1 VNRLAVAALLALAAS
16 PALAESG
23 RWGAIDIGAESYRPN
38 VDAEFGSAPAGT
50 VPPYEQMFGSGR
62 GWMLRV
68 GFARA
73 LYTGFGSLELGIRT
87 GYFQDSGKGVL
98 AGTTVPSG
106 DKTTFKVVP
115 TSLALTYRVDDFA
128 ERWNVPLAPYGR
140 VTLERYNWW
149 VNDGARLPR
158 PDARPRVRPRRRR
171 EPHVP
176 VLRGD
181 PQLDRRLR
189 VVHELGPLGRVGLA
203 RHGPDVRLLSRKAHA
218 AVALACPAR
227 GGEGAL
233 RASGA
238 SAPAAPAGPSRG
250 AGG

>member
-149 VNDGARLPR
+149 VNDGGGSTA
-158 PDARPRVRPRRRR
+158 
-171 EPHVP
+171 E
-176 VLRGD
+176 RGATNGWSVTGGLGFLLDFLD
-181 PQLDRRLR
+181 PM
-189 VVHELGPLGRVGLA
+189 LA
-203 RHGPDVRLLSRKAHA
+203 REFDHDAGVNHTYLYFEATHSSIDDFGSSTSWDLSDES
-218 AVALACPAR
+218 VSL
-227 GGEGAL
+227 GMGL
-233 RASGA
+233 MFVF
-238 SAPAAPAGPSRG
+238 
-250 AGG
+250 